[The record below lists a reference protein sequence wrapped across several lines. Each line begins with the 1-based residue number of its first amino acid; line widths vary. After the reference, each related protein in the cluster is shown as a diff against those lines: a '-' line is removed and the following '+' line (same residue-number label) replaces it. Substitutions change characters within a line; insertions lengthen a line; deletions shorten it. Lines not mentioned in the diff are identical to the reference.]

1 MDYPQDKQKLIVT
14 PPGRLSFPAVFTPEK
29 KMSDTGDG
37 ALQYSVTLLFPK
49 TEDIEPIRK
58 LANETFRA
66 RWPDPAKQPK
76 NPRKPIRDGD
86 EESWEGYAGHW
97 FIKAKSLFP
106 PGVVNAK
113 LQKIMSEAELY
124 PGCWVRAQIGAWA
137 YDTKGNTGVSFNL
150 YNLMKVKDDTPFT
163 KRQGAEDAFSTF
175 ADKSG
180 DGSEDP
186 KNYPADAKGDDSDL
200 PF

>member
-1 MDYPQDKQKLIVT
+1 MDHPQDRQKLIVT
-14 PPGRLSFPAVFTPEK
+14 PPGRLSFPAVFKPEK
-29 KMSDTGDG
+29 KMEGDT
-37 ALQYSVTLLFPK
+37 LQYSVTLLFPK

-113 LQKIMSEAELY
+113 LQKIVSDSELY

-150 YNLMKVKDDTPFT
+150 YNLMKVRDDTPFM
-163 KRQGAEDAFSTF
+163 KREDAEGAFSAY
-175 ADKSG
+175 ADKAAG
-180 DGSEDP
+180 DGSDDP
-186 KNYPADAKGDDSDL
+186 KNYPAGDKGGDSDL